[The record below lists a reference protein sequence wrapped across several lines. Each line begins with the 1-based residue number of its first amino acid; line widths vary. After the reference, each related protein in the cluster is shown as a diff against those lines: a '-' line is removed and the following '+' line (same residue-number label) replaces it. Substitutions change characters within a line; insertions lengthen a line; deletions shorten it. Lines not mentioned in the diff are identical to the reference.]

1 MANRNDTTKTTDG
14 ASPQHLIDLKNA
26 LREAGDQSDI
36 GASWANDRI
45 APLMQSILELTKVEG
60 LTTDNILRRVA
71 LIAKLS
77 MTGIIATDEMAA
89 DFEADARNVRAELKN
104 LEGGA

>member
-36 GASWANDRI
+36 GASWSNDRI
-45 APLMQSILELTKVEG
+45 APLMQSILELTKVDG
-60 LTTDNILRRVA
+60 LTPADIRGRVA

-77 MTGIIATDEMAA
+77 MMGMIATDEMAA